1 MSLKSRSLIVRD
13 RAELQD
19 MLQCYIFNSVST
31 FQSCCFIN
39 SEKPAEV
46 VKATEEEPKEAGAG
60 ASPKPADSV
69 VPPSAQA
76 PATTTE
82 EGPV

>member
-1 MSLKSRSLIVRD
+1 MWIVLKEAQIVTVF
-13 RAELQD
+13 
-19 MLQCYIFNSVST
+19 YVS
-31 FQSCCFIN
+31 FLF
-39 SEKPAEV
+39 A
-46 VKATEEEPKEAGAG
+46 AAGAG

-82 EGPV
+82 EGPVMPAQSMTSDQKAVWFVGLHVHNYSTPQ